1 MTNKG
6 GIEIRLLALCSLIL
20 LSACQLF
27 PTDPIL
33 TAGGELNEFVAKDG
47 VLSVTLV
54 AAPKSIVLDKVQISG
69 QVYNDDY
76 PGPLLRV
83 HPGDTLRIKLVNH
96 LTEPTNLH
104 FHGYQGT
111 PLGNSDNMHI
121 SVMPGQS
128 FDYTVIIP
136 KTQPPGFYWYHDH
149 THGLAEKHIKS
160 GLSGGL
166 EVMGFAEQFSELKG
180 ITERLF
186 VLKDYEIED
195 STDPYVLNELHEYI
209 QTFNGQTFFR
219 AKMRPGET
227 QLWRFMN
234 SSANLYFHL
243 MIKDH
248 IFRMIGDDAAAMNQ
262 EIETKSIDV
271 KPASRVD
278 FLVTA
283 GAPGEYDIVSDKV
296 LTGDKSQRVVGH
308 LTIAGPP
315 APSVPKIAKFP
326 AIEDLRMGRIDE
338 RRTFVLTQLN
348 DDKNYFINSK
358 KFDHARLD
366 TRVPLGNIEEW
377 TIRNDTGDL
386 HVFYIHQLA
395 FQVIEVNGVVQ
406 PFTGRVDVAR
416 VPEKGSIK
424 ILMPFTDP
432 LIVGQ
437 FMYHCHVLHH
447 EDNGMMA
454 TIEVYDPKA
463 VTGPSQHQH

>member
-1 MTNKG
+1 M
-6 GIEIRLLALCSLIL
+6 
-20 LSACQLF
+20 
-27 PTDPIL
+27 
-33 TAGGELNEFVAKDG
+33 NEFTAKDG
-47 VLSVTLV
+47 LLSVTLV
-54 AAPKSIVLDKVQISG
+54 AAPKSITLDKVHIEGQI
-69 QVYNDDY
+69 YNDDY

-83 HPGDTLRIKLVNH
+83 YPGDTLRIKLVNH

-128 FDYTVIIP
+128 FDYEVIIP
-136 KTQPPGFYWYHDH
+136 KTQPPGIYWYHDH
-149 THGLAEKHIKS
+149 IHGMAEKHIKS

-166 EVMGFAEQFSELKG
+166 EVMGFADQFPELKG
-180 ITERLF
+180 ITERLY
-186 VLKDYEIED
+186 VLKDYEIEG

-209 QTFNGQTFFR
+209 QTFNGQTFFH
-219 AKMRPGET
+219 ATMRPGES

-248 IFRMIGDDAAAMNQ
+248 SFRMIGDDAAAMNQ

-278 FLVTA
+278 FIVTA

-296 LTGDKSQRVVGH
+296 LTGSKTQRSVGQ

-315 APSVPKIAKFP
+315 AQSVPQIAKFP
-326 AIEDLRMGRIDE
+326 TFDDLRMGRIDE

-348 DDKNYFINSK
+348 DDKNYFINGK
-358 KFDHARLD
+358 KFDHARVD

-386 HVFYIHQLA
+386 HVFHIHQIS
-395 FQVIEVNGVVQ
+395 FQVIEVNGVPQ
-406 PFTGRVDVAR
+406 TFTGRVDVAR

-424 ILMPFTDP
+424 VLMPFTDP
-432 LIVGQ
+432 LILGE

-454 TIEVYDPKA
+454 NIEVYDPKA
-463 VTGPSQHQH
+463 GPSAGSDTHRH